1 MERERFEAIA
11 SGRSSIQSVP
21 RSEGKSGLRAGGQAR
36 QLGGRCYSGK
46 LLPKNQTGYR
56 READRCHLR
65 AEHGL
70 AELETGANQRT
81 LCLFSFS
88 PPKDR
93 DALKIRG
100 RKNVSLDREARGRRW
115 PSISPSQLRFPG
127 YRSAGRLQL
136 FALRESREGELRRS
150 IFRRTKRTGARKSAE
165 GREKIYME
173 AATGSLCTPP
183 PSSCF
188 LFSFL
193 LERERERGKSREPVS
208 RDRFYRCWKITGYRR
223 GD

>member
-65 AEHGL
+65 AEQSWKRGRTNEALSFFVFSAERQGRVKNPWKKERLSRSRSKRKTVALNL
-70 AELETGANQRT
+70 AFPA
-81 LCLFSFS
+81 SFS
-88 PPKDR
+88 R
-93 DALKIRG
+93 
-100 RKNVSLDREARGRRW
+100 
-115 PSISPSQLRFPG
+115 PS
-127 YRSAGRLQL
+127 YRSAG
-136 FALRESREGELRRS
+136 FSCSPSVSREKGSCAALFSAARRELAR
-150 IFRRTKRTGARKSAE
+150 RKSAE
-165 GREKIYME
+165 GRKKIYME

-193 LERERERGKSREPVS
+193 LERERERKVARAGVAR
-208 RDRFYRCWKITGYRR
+208 
-223 GD
+223 